1 MVPQLSMEHKKESG
15 KKDQRGRFKEGKK
28 VAGGRTE
35 EGWKAESAGLEMRV
49 VPPAPR
55 GSQSPYRCSNST
67 TQTLMCMG
75 PGFCVRGLGNILS

>member
-15 KKDQRGRFKEGKK
+15 KKDQLGRFKEGKK

-49 VPPAPR
+49 VPPAPPEDPR
-55 GSQSPYRCSNST
+55 VLIDAPIALPKHS
-67 TQTLMCMG
+67 
-75 PGFCVRGLGNILS
+75 CVWVQDSVSVD